1 MGIIVISVLIMIV
14 TLVIGVPVPF
24 SFGASV
30 LYLIGALG
38 ISPDFLI
45 PSGYNKMANLV
56 LICIPLFIITGGIMR
71 KGKLGDVLV
80 GFVEQ
85 FIGHFKSGLG
95 SVTVVTCAIF
105 GSISGSAS
113 ATLSCVG
120 SIMQPKLEEKGY
132 PCGVT
137 AALIASACVLDLLIP
152 PSAAQVL
159 YAWAGGQSVLA
170 CFLSTVGP
178 GILLMVLL
186 CIVQHFMVKNCPD
199 IKVAA
204 KPKKGELL
212 KGFGGRTK
220 KAVPALLMPIII
232 LGGIYGGVMTP
243 MEAAAVAALYCIPVG
258 FFIYRGLT
266 MKELKSTLIE
276 TGAETGAVMI
286 MLMSAMLF
294 SRILVLQRVPDLLLN
309 LLMNISSNKI
319 VILMMLNVMMVI
331 VGMLM
336 DDGSGIMLC
345 TPILLPIVTKLG
357 ISPIQFAAI
366 MGVNLG
372 MGLVTPPCAPMLYFA
387 SRVGKSP
394 VKEMLKPTMMFI
406 IFAWIPTL
414 ILTTL
419 VPEISLTLPRLIL
432 GKSF

>member
-1 MGIIVISVLIMIV
+1 MGIIVISLLIMIV

-30 LYLIGALG
+30 LYLIGVLG
-38 ISPDFLI
+38 ISPAFLI

-80 GFVEQ
+80 DFVEQ

-95 SVTVVTCAIF
+95 TVTVITCAIF
-105 GSISGSAS
+105 GSISGAAS

-132 PCGVT
+132 PRGVT
-137 AALIASACVLDLLIP
+137 AALIASASVLDLLIP

-170 CFLSTVGP
+170 CFLATVGP
-178 GILLMVLL
+178 GILLLTLL
-186 CIVQHFMVKNCPD
+186 CIVQHFMVRNCPD
-199 IKVAA
+199 IKVAS
-204 KPKKGELL
+204 KPAKGELF
-212 KGFGGRTK
+212 KGLGGKSRR
-220 KAVPALLMPIII
+220 AVPALLMPIII
-232 LGGIYGGVMTP
+232 LGGIYGGIMTP
-243 MEAAAVAALYCIPVG
+243 MEAAAIAAFYCIPVG
-258 FFIYRGLT
+258 FFVYKGLT
-266 MKELKSTLIE
+266 LKELKATMVE
-276 TGAETGAVMI
+276 TGADTGAVMI
-286 MLMSAMLF
+286 MLMSAGLF
-294 SRILVLQRVPDLLLN
+294 SRILVLQRVPDMLLDM
-309 LLMNISSNKI
+309 LMGISTNRI
-319 VILMMLNVMMVI
+319 VIMMMLNVMMII

-345 TPILLPIVTKLG
+345 TPILLPIVTELG

-387 SRVGKSP
+387 AKVGKSP
-394 VKEMLKPTMMFI
+394 VKEMLKPTIMFI
-406 IFAWIPTL
+406 LLAWIPTL

-419 VPEISLTLPRLIL
+419 IPEISLTLPRLIL
-432 GKSF
+432 GSKF